1 MKRGYVYQRDTCWAA
16 AIPDSNNRGGYKIKS
31 GFSTMSKAKDYL
43 NCRKEQIENVQ
54 AGLATAGVVPYKEYF
69 KEYLQYI
76 LNNFSKETHKT
87 YKGVLKNFL
96 MFMESKYP
104 QLQRLADL
112 KLKVFEDYKTWHK
125 DTKHKDNTV
134 NNHIKALKS
143 MMNVAIKWEYLD
155 KNPVKGISSVSVE
168 DEKPIVTL
176 NTPDRFN
183 LFFERCGKQKPSYYA
198 HFYCSV
204 KLGLRFGEM
213 ATLEWE
219 NIDFEHNVVQIT
231 RKETFNP
238 KGRGKKDKKPKE
250 RVIPMS
256 KDVADL
262 LMTLPRTHKKVFLKN
277 EKPISRKDKSFRRWI
292 IAIVRGTELEG
303 MTRFHELRHSAG
315 DILGQTHGIYDIKAF
330 LGHTD
335 IRTTERYVRIA
346 DEAKKRMAETLGKF
360 GDNSAATIQKTIQE
374 TK

>member
-1 MKRGYVYQRDTCWAA
+1 MTGVQTCALP
-16 AIPDSNNRGGYKIKS
+16 IY
-31 GFSTMSKAKDYL
+31 
-43 NCRKEQIENVQ
+43 
-54 AGLATAGVVPYKEYF
+54 
-69 KEYLQYI
+69 
-76 LNNFSKETHKT
+76 
-87 YKGVLKNFL
+87 
-96 MFMESKYP
+96 
-104 QLQRLADL
+104 
-112 KLKVFEDYKTWHK
+112 
-125 DTKHKDNTV
+125 TKHKDNTV

-262 LMTLPRTHKKVFLKN
+262 LMTMPRTHKKVFLKN

-360 GDNSAATIQKTIQE
+360 GGNGVSTIQQTIQE
-374 TK
+374 K